1 MTSTSGGP
9 APSGERP
16 RLSVETWVDLT
27 SLDCYVAKRRFDE
40 AVSAFE
46 HPAEVE
52 IRYRSVQQQPTPP
65 PHAVL
70 QAAREEGLPLE
81 PGSVQRADTFDAHR
95 TLQLA
100 RGMGG
105 PALQSAVLERL
116 FRAHFAEGRSL
127 AEHEAL
133 QRLGAEAGL
142 DERRL
147 AAVLAGEQYVRDVRE
162 DEDAA
167 AALGITAL
175 PHVRVND
182 GTGVEGLHATEDY
195 LTLLQ
200 QSWHDLGR

>member
-1 MTSTSGGP
+1 MTSTGGGP
-9 APSGERP
+9 APSGARP
-16 RLSVETWVDLT
+16 RLAVQMWIDLT
-27 SLDCYVAKRRFDE
+27 CAECYVAKRRFEE

-52 IRYRSVQQQPTPP
+52 VRYRSMEQPAASVSSA
-65 PHAVL
+65 AVA
-70 QAAREEGLPLE
+70 AAREEGLPLDV
-81 PGSVQRADTFDAHR
+81 GSLRPTSTFDAHR
-95 TLQLA
+95 AVQLA

-127 AEHEAL
+127 ADHEAL

-162 DEDAA
+162 DEEVAA
-167 AALGITAL
+167 ASGITDL
-175 PHVRVND
+175 PHVQVN
-182 GTGVEGLHATEDY
+182 EGEPLSGLRSTEDY
-195 LTLLQ
+195 RTLLQ
-200 QSWHDLGR
+200 RAWHDLGR